1 MSTVKQSLKVTAYLL
16 RCWMEG
22 SAWRYSLEE
31 VGTGKKHGFA
41 TLDEFVSFMLVRSM
55 QPDEREKLGVDID
68 PKESEPNP
76 SMVTNSSSRDE
87 R

>member
-1 MSTVKQSLKVTAYLL
+1 MPTVRPSAKVTAYLL

-41 TLDEFVSFMLVRSM
+41 TLDEFVSFMLVRST
-55 QPDEREKLGVDID
+55 QPDERENPGVDID

-76 SMVTNSSSRDE
+76 GRITNSSLRDK

>member
-1 MSTVKQSLKVTAYLL
+1 MSAVRQSPKVVAYLL

-31 VGTGKKHGFA
+31 VGTGKRHGFA

-55 QPDEREKLGVDID
+55 QPEEGENPGVVVD
-68 PKESEPNP
+68 PKESEHKA
-76 SMVTNSSSRDE
+76 SMGAKSSSLNE
-87 R
+87 

>member
-1 MSTVKQSLKVTAYLL
+1 
-16 RCWMEG
+16 MEG
-22 SAWRYSLEE
+22 SVWRYSLEE

-55 QPDEREKLGVDID
+55 QPDEREKPGVDSG
-68 PKESEPNP
+68 PKESTPNP
-76 SMVTNSSSRDE
+76 SVVTSSSSCDE

>member
-1 MSTVKQSLKVTAYLL
+1 MSIARQNAKVTAYLL

-22 SAWRYSLEE
+22 PVWRYSLEE

-41 TLDEFVSFMLVRSM
+41 TLDEFISFMLVRST
-55 QPDEREKLGVDID
+55 QPDEREEPGVDVD
-68 PKESEPNP
+68 PKESEPRAG
-76 SMVTNSSSRDE
+76 MVAKSSSCDE